1 MERTYT
7 VDELLGAIRRRWKW
21 MLIVAGTVFAL
32 AAIVIAK
39 LPNEYRAR
47 ALAMTEP
54 LQPHQDLVVPVI
66 STQLYEKVKNVRS
79 QVYAR
84 TLMATVIDELNL
96 YPKERQKDGM
106 DAGVEALRLD
116 TEVHAEGDDA
126 FSITVRSKDPV
137 LAAKTANRLAE
148 MFIESNLQVR
158 AAQVA
163 RTRDVISQ
171 QLGEMRGELSKAE
184 RKIADYKSAHAD
196 TLPELN
202 ESRMRER
209 DQLSKQIEGEEGWI
223 KNAQNRIDLIGV
235 TPYAKDTEVG
245 RFSEQYD
252 TLRAKLGAARSA
264 LTPDHPDVVALTR
277 EVGIAKAQLDQAQ
290 ARAAAN
296 DLEARRMKEAI
307 SRGKKQITELQTR
320 VAQIDRQIAA
330 APLTAAG
337 LADLDRDAEMLKA
350 KVGSLISKKAEA
362 EITADLEAKNGP
374 AEFRVLESATA
385 PALPAAPN
393 RPQALLLALLAA
405 LVLGAAVAA
414 FQELS
419 DKTLRTEEE
428 AAALQLPVLATVPRL
443 AMAGGSSRVL
453 SLPAYRSEQG

>member
-7 VDELLGAIRRRWKW
+7 VDELLGAIRRRWKR
-21 MLIVAGTVFAL
+21 MAIVAGTVFAL

-54 LQPHQDLVVPVI
+54 LQPHQNLVVAVI

-171 QLGEMRGELSKAE
+171 QLSEMRGELSKAE
-184 RKIADYKSAHAD
+184 RKVADYKAAHAD

-209 DQLSKQIEGEEGWI
+209 DQLSKQIEGEEAWI
-223 KNAQNRIDLIGV
+223 KSAQNRIDLIGIV
-235 TPYAKDTEVG
+235 PYGKDTEVG

-252 TLRAKLGAARSA
+252 TLRGKLGAVRVS

-277 EVGIAKAQLDQAQ
+277 EVATAKAQLDQAE
-290 ARAAAN
+290 ARVRAN
-296 DLEARRMKEAI
+296 DLEARRMKDAI
-307 SRGKKQITELQTR
+307 SRGKKQISDYQAR
-320 VAQIDRQIAA
+320 IAQIDRLMAA
-330 APLTAAG
+330 APLTAVG
-337 LADLDRDAEMLKA
+337 LGELDRDSDMIKA
-350 KVGSLISKKAEA
+350 KVQSLVSKKAEA
-362 EITADLEAKNGP
+362 EITADLEAKSG
-374 AEFRVLESATA
+374 
-385 PALPAAPN
+385 
-393 RPQALLLALLAA
+393 
-405 LVLGAAVAA
+405 
-414 FQELS
+414 
-419 DKTLRTEEE
+419 
-428 AAALQLPVLATVPRL
+428 
-443 AMAGGSSRVL
+443 
-453 SLPAYRSEQG
+453 

>member
-7 VDELLGAIRRRWKW
+7 VDELFGAIRRRWKW
-21 MLIVAGTVFAL
+21 MAIVAGTVFAL

-47 ALAMTEP
+47 ALAMVEP

-66 STQLYEKVKNVRS
+66 STTLGEKVKNVRA
-79 QVYAR
+79 QVYSR
-84 TLMATVIDELNL
+84 QLMASAIEELGL

-106 DAGVEALRLD
+106 DAAVEALRLD

-148 MFIESNLQVR
+148 LFIEGNLQVR

-171 QLGEMRGELSKAE
+171 QLAQMRGELTKAE
-184 RKIADYKSAHAD
+184 RRIAEYKAAHVD

-209 DQLSKQIEGEEGWI
+209 EQYVKLIEGEEAWV
-223 KNAQNRIDLIGV
+223 KTSQNRIDMVGV

-252 TLRAKLGAARSA
+252 TLRAKLGAARTS
-264 LTPDHPDVVALTR
+264 LTPDHPDVVALSR
-277 EVGIAKAQLDQAQ
+277 EIATAKAQLDQAE

-296 DLEARRMKEAI
+296 DLETRRMKEAI
-307 SRGKKQITELQTR
+307 SRGKKQIVEYQTR
-320 VAQIDRQIAA
+320 IAQIDKLMAA

-337 LADLDRDAEMLKA
+337 LAEIDRDADMIKA
-350 KVGSLISKKAEA
+350 KVQTLISKKAEA
-362 EITADLEAKNGP
+362 EITADLEARNGP
-374 AEFRVLESATA
+374 AEFRVLESASA
-385 PALPAAPN
+385 PALPASPN
-393 RPQALLLALLAA
+393 RAQALLLALLAA
-405 LVLGAAVAA
+405 LAIGAAVAA
-414 FQELS
+414 AQELS
-419 DKTLRTEEE
+419 DRTLRTEEE
-428 AAALQLPVLATVPRL
+428 ASSLQLPVLATVPRL
-443 AMAGGSSRVL
+443 AVAGSGRVL

>member
-21 MLIVAGTVFAL
+21 MAIVAGTVFAL

-47 ALAMTEP
+47 ALAMAEP

-66 STQLYEKVKNVRS
+66 STQLFEKVKNVRS

-84 TLMATVIDELNL
+84 TLMATVIEELNL
-96 YPKERQKDGM
+96 YPKEREKDGM
-106 DAGVEALRLD
+106 DAAVEALRVD
-116 TEVHAEGDDA
+116 SEVHAEGDDA

-184 RKIADYKSAHAD
+184 RKVADFKAAHAD

-209 DQLSKQIEGEEGWI
+209 DQLSKQIDGEEGWI

-235 TPYAKDTEVG
+235 TPLGKDTEVG
-245 RFSEQYD
+245 RFAEQYD
-252 TLRAKLGAARSA
+252 ALRAKLGAARAA
-264 LTPDHPDVVALTR
+264 LTPDHPDVVSLTR
-277 EVGIAKAQLDQAQ
+277 EVGTAKAQLDQAE

-307 SRGKKQITELQTR
+307 SRGKKQIAELQTR
-320 VAQIDRQIAA
+320 VAQLDRQMAA
-330 APLTAAG
+330 APFTAVG
-337 LADLDRDAEMLKA
+337 LAELDRDSEMIKA
-350 KVGSLISKKAEA
+350 KVQSLVSKKAEA
-362 EITADLEAKNGP
+362 EIAADLEAKNGP
-374 AEFRVLESATA
+374 AEFRVLESASA

-393 RPQALLLALLAA
+393 RPQALLLALLGA
-405 LVLGAAVAA
+405 LALGAAVAA
-414 FQELS
+414 FQEMS

-428 AAALQLPVLATVPRL
+428 AAGLQLPVLATVPRL
-443 AMAGGSSRVL
+443 AMGGGSSRVL
-453 SLPAYRSEQG
+453 SLPAYRSEQE

>member
-1 MERTYT
+1 
-7 VDELLGAIRRRWKW
+7 
-21 MLIVAGTVFAL
+21 
-32 AAIVIAK
+32 
-39 LPNEYRAR
+39 
-47 ALAMTEP
+47 
-54 LQPHQDLVVPVI
+54 
-66 STQLYEKVKNVRS
+66 
-79 QVYAR
+79 
-84 TLMATVIDELNL
+84 
-96 YPKERQKDGM
+96 M

>member
-7 VDELLGAIRRRWKW
+7 VDELFGAIRRRWKW
-21 MLIVAGTVFAL
+21 MAIVAGTVFAL

-47 ALAMTEP
+47 ALAMAEP

-66 STQLYEKVKNVRS
+66 STTLGEKVKNVRA
-79 QVYAR
+79 QVYSR
-84 TLMATVIDELNL
+84 QLMSSAIEELGL

-106 DAGVEALRLD
+106 DAAVEALRLD

-148 MFIESNLQVR
+148 LFIEGNLQVR

-171 QLGEMRGELSKAE
+171 QLTQMRGELSKAE
-184 RKIADYKSAHAD
+184 RRIAEFKSAHND

-209 DQLSKQIEGEEGWI
+209 EQYVKLIEGEEAWV
-223 KNAQNRIDLIGV
+223 KTSQNRIDMVGV
-235 TPYAKDTEVG
+235 TPFAKDTEVG

-252 TLRAKLGAARSA
+252 TLRAKLGAARTS
-264 LTPDHPDVVALTR
+264 LTPDHPDVAALSR
-277 EVGIAKAQLDQAQ
+277 EVATAKAQLDQAE

-296 DLEARRMKEAI
+296 DLETRRMKEAI
-307 SRGKKQITELQTR
+307 SRGKKQIVEYQTR
-320 VAQIDRQIAA
+320 IAQIDKLMAA

-337 LADLDRDAEMLKA
+337 LAEIDRDADMIKA
-350 KVGSLISKKAEA
+350 KVQSLVSKKAEA

-374 AEFRVLESATA
+374 AEFRVLESASA

-405 LVLGAAVAA
+405 LVIGAAVAA
-414 FQELS
+414 AQELS
-419 DKTLRTEEE
+419 DRTLRTEEE
-428 AAALQLPVLATVPRL
+428 ASALQLPVLATVPRL
-443 AMAGGSSRVL
+443 AVAGSGRVL